1 MNHHITKFIIKTG
14 GGINTMIS
22 LRAKQA
28 HLQFAQANVRPK
40 IAKELAFPTHGETE
54 RNKARAHNRVGG

>member
-28 HLQFAQANVRPK
+28 HLQTAQTDTQPK
-40 IAKELAFPTHGETE
+40 FAKELASPTHGETK
-54 RNKARAHNRVGG
+54 RNKARAHNK